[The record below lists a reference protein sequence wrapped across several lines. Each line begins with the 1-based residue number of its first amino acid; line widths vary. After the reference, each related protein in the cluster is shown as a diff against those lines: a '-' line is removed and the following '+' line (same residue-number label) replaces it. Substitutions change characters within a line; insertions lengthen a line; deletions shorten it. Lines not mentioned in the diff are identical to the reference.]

1 MKSKKNC
8 FSSVDELIGLV
19 QDLPSLP
26 NVVMTVYQ
34 MADDP
39 AVNAQKMS
47 AIITRDQSFA
57 ARLLRMANS
66 AYYGLA
72 RQVGTVEEAVVVLG
86 VQAVKNLALLAGT
99 YPVLQKSVNGYSQ
112 NPNGL
117 WIHSLAAALVAQT
130 GGRMLDMPVKNEA
143 FTAGLLH
150 DIGKLVISTHLAGW
164 MGDLQEIV
172 LDKGVS
178 VHQAEQQLFGF
189 THEAVGAAVVERWNL
204 PDRIVQ
210 MIRFHHQASECGDPN
225 CALIE
230 FADCCA
236 NTLGYAMNPEAQ
248 LESLSQ
254 QALSLLGLNESDVEP
269 FQEKVE
275 QVLHNA
281 QSMFNMA

>member
-1 MKSKKNC
+1 MKSKKNR
-8 FSSVDELIGLV
+8 FSSVDELIGQV

-26 NVVMTVYQ
+26 NVVMAVYQ

-47 AIITRDQSFA
+47 AIITRDQSFV

-72 RQVGTVEEAVVVLG
+72 RQVGTVEEAVIVLG

-117 WIHSLAAALVAQT
+117 WIHSLAAALAAQT

-150 DIGKLVISTHLAGW
+150 DIGKLVISTHFAGW
-164 MGDLQEIV
+164 MGDLQEMV
-172 LDKGVS
+172 LDKGAS
-178 VHQAEQQLFGF
+178 AHQAEQKLFGF

-230 FADCCA
+230 FADYCA
-236 NTLGYAMNPEAQ
+236 NMLGYTLNPEAQ
-248 LESLSQ
+248 LEPLSP
-254 QALSLLGLNESDVEP
+254 QALSLLGLSESDVGP

-275 QVLHNA
+275 QVLQNA